1 MADGDHFELTTIEWV
16 SFEYGGDHFG
26 MVIIHQ
32 EQEVKNINNM
42 VVGHFELPNPPLRVV
57 YKTCSRLSY
66 VDLVSQCA
74 QLTMLCLLEQ
84 VSKLSQFSALA
95 RDNQT
100 VCDPLEAD
108 RLRTMILAMVDVRVV
123 LIKIADRL
131 HNMRTL
137 KALPPCKQVGIARE
151 TLEIYAPLAN
161 RLGVWSWKAELED
174 LGFECL
180 NPVEHQELSLKLSE
194 QCEEEVV
201 MSSIKELHKALQVQG
216 VRCIDLSGRPKNL
229 YSIYKKMMK

>member
-1 MADGDHFELTTIEWV
+1 MVTIHEK
-16 SFEYGGDHFG
+16 
-26 MVIIHQ
+26 Q
-32 EQEVKNINNM
+32 EGKNINKKWWLPFR
-42 VVGHFELPNPPLRVV
+42 VGKPSFASGFTPP
-57 YKTCSRLSY
+57 TWSRLSF
-66 VDLVSQCA
+66 VDLLSVC
-74 QLTMLCLLEQ
+74 TVDGVVLLEQ

-108 RLRTMILAMVDVRVV
+108 RLKTMILAMVDVRVV

-180 NPVEHQELSLKLSE
+180 NPMEHQELSLKLSE

>member
-1 MADGDHFELTTIEWV
+1 MSF
-16 SFEYGGDHFG
+16 FEYGGDHFG
-26 MVIIHQ
+26 MVTIHQ
-32 EQEVKNINNM
+32 NQKGKNINNM

-57 YKTCSRLSY
+57 YNTCFRLSF
-66 VDLVSQCA
+66 VDLVTVC
-74 QLTMLCLLEQ
+74 TVDGVVLLEQ

-229 YSIYKKMMK
+229 YSIHKKMMK